1 MSVRGSATIG
11 VSVRGL
17 TGIERALRPWLEP
30 ELTNMLD
37 VGTRA
42 AARSLAKDVKAE
54 AAPVSKHM
62 ARAVR
67 VKRAKTGKP
76 GWVVGS
82 HRKTYPWWAMTISGT
97 RAHGPK
103 RADALVFVPGFE
115 PYLGASS
122 HGVGN
127 GVVRTKRVRGVPA
140 NDIVER
146 AATKGERA
154 AMDAVDRQVTAVTGT

>member
-1 MSVRGSATIG
+1 MTVRGTSTLR

-17 TGIERALRPWLEP
+17 SGIERALRPWLEP
-30 ELTNMLD
+30 ELTNVLD
-37 VGTRA
+37 VANRG

-67 VKRAKTGKP
+67 VKRARTGKP

-82 HRKTYPWWAMTISGT
+82 KRKTYPWWHMTIGGT
-97 RAHGPK
+97 KAHGP
-103 RADALVFVPGFE
+103 RRSAALIFVPGFE

-127 GVVRTKRVRGVPA
+127 SVVRASRVSGVPA

-146 AATKGERA
+146 AARKGERA
-154 AMDAVDRQVTAVTGT
+154 AVDEIDRQVTAVTGT